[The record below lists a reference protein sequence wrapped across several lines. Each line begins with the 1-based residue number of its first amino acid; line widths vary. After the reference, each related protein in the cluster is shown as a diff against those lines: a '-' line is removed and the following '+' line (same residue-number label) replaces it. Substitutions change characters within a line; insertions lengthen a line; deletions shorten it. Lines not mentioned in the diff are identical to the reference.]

1 MARILITAGPTYE
14 PIDAVRFIG
23 NRSSGKLGSS
33 LADRAVELGWEVRIL
48 LGPNAVLPIEDGV
61 DVVRFSSAKNL
72 EDTLGQHLAWCDCL
86 VMAAAV
92 ADYRPKACEVD
103 CSGKRR
109 RTGADLSISL
119 ESTPDLLAGCS
130 KNSRSNQ
137 LLVGFALEPAEEIEA
152 SALRKLAKK
161 NVDLIVANPLETMD
175 ADTIHA
181 RLIGNQGRG
190 MNFDQTTDGSISKDA
205 FASWLLGH
213 LDALV
218 AERLSSANTT
228 TESTS
233 HVEL

>member
-33 LADRAVELGWEVRIL
+33 LADRAAELGWEVRIL
-48 LGPNAVLPIEDGV
+48 LGPNAAMPIKDTV
-61 DVVRFSSAKNL
+61 DVVRFSSAQSL
-72 EDTLGQHLAWCDCL
+72 QDALGQHLAWCDCL

-109 RTGADLSISL
+109 RTGADVSIAL

-130 KNSRSNQ
+130 KNARKNQ
-137 LLVGFALEPAEEIEA
+137 LLVGFALEPAEELEA
-152 SALRKLAKK
+152 SALRKLVKK
-161 NVDLIVANPLETMD
+161 DIDLIVANPLETMD

-181 RLIGNQGRG
+181 RLIGNQDHG
-190 MNFDQTTDGSISKDA
+190 MNFDQSTDGAISKDA

-213 LDALV
+213 LESLV
-218 AERLSSANTT
+218 AERLNSAHTT

>member
-1 MARILITAGPTYE
+1 MARILITVGPTYE

-33 LADRAVELGWEVRIL
+33 LADRAAELGWEVRIL

-61 DVVRFSSAKNL
+61 DVIRFASAQDL
-72 EDTLGQHLAWCDCL
+72 QDALGQHLAWCDCL

-109 RTGADLSISL
+109 RTGGDLSISL

-130 KNSRSNQ
+130 KNARSNQ
-137 LLVGFALEPAEEIEA
+137 LLVGFALEPADELEA
-152 SALRKLAKK
+152 SALRKLGEK
-161 NVDLIVANPLETMD
+161 NIDLIVANPLETMD
-175 ADTIHA
+175 ADAIHA
-181 RLIGNQGRG
+181 RLIGNQDRG
-190 MNFDQTTDGSISKDA
+190 MNIDQTTDGSISKDA
-205 FASWLLGH
+205 FAAWLLGH
-213 LDALV
+213 LDSLV
-218 AERLSSANTT
+218 AERISPAHTN

-233 HVEL
+233 HVKL